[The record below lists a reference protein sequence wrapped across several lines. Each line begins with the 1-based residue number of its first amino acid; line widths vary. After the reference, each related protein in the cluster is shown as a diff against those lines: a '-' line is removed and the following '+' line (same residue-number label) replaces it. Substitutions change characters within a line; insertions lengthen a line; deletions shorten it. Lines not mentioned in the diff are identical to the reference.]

1 MDRESL
7 NQHLS
12 QISTSWT
19 VLHQAHHGPAE
30 TVGEAQRRL
39 LQRYGA
45 AIYRYLLGA
54 LRDHHAADELF
65 QELALRFVRGDFHR
79 ADPQR
84 GRFRDLLKTALF
96 HLIVDDQR
104 RRKREPDPLPAQGP
118 EPVAPASSTA
128 EADVQFLTIWRAELL
143 ARAWDAL
150 ADLERRT
157 GHPHH
162 TVLRFRVDN
171 PDMRS
176 PEMAENLSA
185 QLGRGLSSDWV
196 RKRLHLAREKYTDF
210 LLEEVAQS
218 LSDPSLEALEQELI
232 DLGLLE
238 RCRSA
243 MERRRGQT

>member
-19 VLHQAHHGPAE
+19 VLHQAHHGPAGG
-30 TVGEAQRRL
+30 VVEAQRRL

-54 LRDHHAADELF
+54 LRDSDAADELF
-65 QELALRFVRGDFHR
+65 QELALRIVRGDFHR
-79 ADPQR
+79 ADPER

-96 HLIVDDQR
+96 HLIVDHQR
-104 RRKREPDPLPAQGP
+104 RGKRQPQPLANEPEAPCPSPAK
-118 EPVAPASSTA
+118 A
-128 EADVQFLTIWRAELL
+128 EAQFLNIWRAELL

-150 ADLERRT
+150 AELERQT
-157 GHPHH
+157 GQPHH
-162 TVLRFRVDN
+162 TVLRFRVDH
-171 PDMRS
+171 PDLRS
-176 PEMAENLSA
+176 PEMADQLSA
-185 QLGRGLSSDWV
+185 QLGRPVSGEWV
-196 RKRLHLAREKYTDF
+196 RKRLFLAREKFTDY

-218 LSDPSLEALEQELI
+218 LADPSLDAVELELI
-232 DLGLLE
+232 DLGLLD

-243 MERRRGQT
+243 LARRRERS